1 MAENCIF
8 CQIAAGQK
16 PGTIV
21 YQDEQ
26 VTAFR
31 DLHPAAP
38 VHLLIIPNRHITA
51 LNDSAEDDQ
60 ALLGHLLLV
69 ARRLAEQEGI
79 LSSGYRVMI
88 NTGPDAGQTVFH
100 LHLHLLGGQRLPG
113 FVR

>member
-1 MAENCIF
+1 MADNCIF

-16 PGTIV
+16 PGNIV
-21 YQDEQ
+21 YQDDQ

-31 DLHPAAP
+31 DLQPAAP
-38 VHLLIIPNRHITA
+38 VHLLIIPNRHIA
-51 LNDSAEDDQ
+51 SLSDSTEEDK

-69 ARRLAEQEGI
+69 TRQLAEQQG
-79 LSSGYRVMI
+79 LQPTGYRVMI
-88 NTGPDAGQTVFH
+88 NTGADAGQTVSH

>member
-1 MAENCIF
+1 MTDNCIF
-8 CQIAAGQK
+8 CKIASGSI
-16 PGTIV
+16 PGNIV

-38 VHLLIIPNRHITA
+38 VHVLIIPNRHIIS
-51 LNDSAEDDQ
+51 LRDSVEEDQ
-60 ALLGHLLLV
+60 ALMGYMLV
-69 ARRLAEQEGI
+69 IARKLAAQEGI
-79 LSSGYRVMI
+79 DQSGYRVMI

-100 LHLHLLGGQRLPG
+100 LHVHLMGGQRLPG